1 MRSDAVVPLG
11 VRCRSETR
19 GVVRRKRSGRRET
32 SRASTAPAGP
42 RRMTQDDWRSLVHA
56 IENVRSPVMTACGTD
71 APLGGDTLPGGA
83 FGRRRADLARAL
95 TRESA
100 HDAVP
105 GWVIRYARRVLRWS
119 L

>member
-1 MRSDAVVPLG
+1 M
-11 VRCRSETR
+11 TR
-19 GVVRRKRSGRRET
+19 
-32 SRASTAPAGP
+32 
-42 RRMTQDDWRSLVHA
+42 DDWRTLVHA
-56 IENVRSPVMTACGTD
+56 IEIARSPVMTAPGTD
-71 APLGGDTLPGGA
+71 APLGGETLPSGE